1 MAQYDSDRTTPGGE
15 HAGPAQQG
23 PNSSYPS
30 RTEQPEPRPSR
41 TGLWITL
48 AILLIAAVLLVR
60 HFSGSGSA
68 ADSSA
73 TSGSHGHG
81 QEGPAA
87 ITTATSYTGDI
98 NVYVQALGTVTP
110 VSTITLYPQ
119 VTGVVT
125 GVHYREGQL
134 VQKGAPLI
142 DIDPRPYVATLNQAM
157 GTLAHDQAVLDQA
170 KMDLAR
176 YQAAYAKNAIAK
188 QTVDDQEKLVA
199 QYEGTITTDQ
209 ASVAYDK
216 VQLSYCHIT
225 APISGRVGLRLVDP
239 GNTVF
244 SGSGSTLVVITQL
257 DPITVVFNV
266 SEDDLPNIQQQL
278 AGRNKTLP
286 VDIFDRSDTNL
297 LESGKLSSLDN
308 QIDTTTGTLKFRATL
323 PNKDGKLF
331 PNQFV
336 NARLLVNTLK
346 GVVLVPTQ
354 AIQHNGTAA
363 FVYILHPD
371 DTVHVQP
378 VEIQASNDSV
388 AAVTNLAANTTV
400 AASGF
405 DRLDNGTKV
414 QVKPGRDKGAEG
426 SSGSTGMG
434 PSSVGRGAK

>member
-1 MAQYDSDRTTPGGE
+1 MAQYDSDRPTPGSE
-15 HAGPAQQG
+15 HAGPS
-23 PNSSYPS
+23 SSYPS
-30 RTEQPEPRPSR
+30 RIDQQEPRHSR
-41 TGLWITL
+41 TGLWVTL
-48 AILLIAAVLLVR
+48 VIVVIAAVALVYYI
-60 HFSGSGSA
+60 SGKGNAGGEA
-68 ADSSA
+68 AGGKA
-73 TSGSHGHG
+73 GGHGRG
-81 QEGPAA
+81 QEGPAM
-87 ITTATSYTGDI
+87 ITTAASYTGDI

-125 GVHYREGQL
+125 GVHYHEGQL

-142 DIDPRPYVATLNQAM
+142 DIDPRPYEATLHQAM

-176 YQAAYAKNAIAK
+176 YQAAFAKNAIAR

-209 ASVAYDK
+209 ATVAYDK
-216 VQLSYCHIT
+216 VQLSYCHIS

-266 SEDDLPNIQQQL
+266 SEDDLPSIQQQL

-286 VDIFDRSDTNL
+286 VDVFDRSDTDL

-323 PNKDGKLF
+323 PNKGDKLF

-346 GVVLVPTQ
+346 DVVLVPTP

-363 FVYILHPD
+363 FVYILQPD
-371 DTVHVQP
+371 NTVHVQP
-378 VEIQASNDSV
+378 VSIEASNDSV

-405 DRLDNGTKV
+405 DRLDNGSKV
-414 QVKPGRDKGAEG
+414 QVKPSKDKGAEG